1 MRGISRRFFCRLSCG
16 CLMGKVKLAH
26 EVVVN
31 IYLLGAVAV
40 GLVGSMDNDFIF
52 WILNIWF
59 ISSHKFLKQLY
70 SSNYYE
76 LSHAISHNF
85 LEKLRE
91 MV

>member
-40 GLVGSMDNDFIF
+40 GLVGSMDNDFI
-52 WILNIWF
+52 
-59 ISSHKFLKQLY
+59 H
-70 SSNYYE
+70 
-76 LSHAISHNF
+76 
-85 LEKLRE
+85 
-91 MV
+91 